1 MTRAVTETESMT
13 GSFHKPGNK
22 WNKNIE
28 LNKLISDWSLNNT
41 IFSKNVRISG
51 LNAVN

>member
-1 MTRAVTETESMT
+1 MTRAVTETERIT
-13 GSFHKPGNK
+13 GSSHEPGSK

-28 LNKLISDWSLNNT
+28 LDGLISDWSLNNT